1 MTTSGA
7 PGNVKPATFQ
17 PGAVRW
23 TWYQIEGM
31 LNSRCVSLASS
42 GFPVAVCAPLT
53 TQLLLP
59 SDCRISRFVADRKSR
74 AAGQGGPS
82 NRGSRAVDAMLLPV
96 DHHTVN

>member
-23 TWYQIEGM
+23 SWYQIEGM
-31 LNSRCVSLASS
+31 LNSKCVSLASN

-59 SDCRISRFVADRKSR
+59 NDRLISRFVVDRKSR
-74 AAGQGGPS
+74 AAGHSIELMLGGISPS
-82 NRGSRAVDAMLLPV
+82 PAAPRSRFCALL
-96 DHHTVN
+96 

>member
-23 TWYQIEGM
+23 SWYQIEGM
-31 LNSRCVSLASS
+31 LNSRCLSLASN

-59 SDCRISRFVADRKSR
+59 NDCLISRFVADRKSR
-74 AAGQGGPS
+74 AAGHRIDVIPGGISSSPA
-82 NRGSRAVDAMLLPV
+82 GPGLKFCAL
-96 DHHTVN
+96 